1 MDFTLEQAQGW
12 PQSCVVG
19 VDEAGRGPW
28 AGPVTAAAIYLP
40 QDFTLAVDDSKK
52 LTAKKREALF
62 ETLIALPH
70 GIGTACAA

>member
-40 QDFTLAVDDSKK
+40 QDFN
-52 LTAKKREALF
+52 
-62 ETLIALPH
+62 LIRNFFNF
-70 GIGTACAA
+70 